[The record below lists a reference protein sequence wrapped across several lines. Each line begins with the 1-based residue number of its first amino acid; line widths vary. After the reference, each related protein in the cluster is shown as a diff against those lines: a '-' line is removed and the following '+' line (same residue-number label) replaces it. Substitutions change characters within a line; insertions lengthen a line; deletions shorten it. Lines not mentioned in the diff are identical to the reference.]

1 MFDDRLKKKAL
12 QNKED
17 KGLCHKFKTLS
28 TIIVMMFYIIII
40 PLVDMPKW
48 CLDVYNDKSSDLYH
62 KDTSFF
68 ITCQDK
74 TLDNYPVSGN
84 LFVNNIATT
93 IFDMLCIVYIAFI

>member
-48 CLDVYNDKSSDLYH
+48 CLDEYNDKSSELYH

-68 ITCQDK
+68 ISCQDK